1 MSDSAAADGTAP
13 ARPEAVRLSVVAA
26 DDDGPEPRL
35 AELEDLCDW
44 LRAEYELSGRVD
56 LVRTP
61 TAPGGSGTI
70 PGPREMGAI
79 PAALEIALGS
89 GGALTVLAAS
99 IKSWFE
105 QPRRSTYRIRVPVSG
120 GRVVEIDADRAKAG
134 EVKSLLVQAMEMT
147 QQAAPGPTRVPVPA
161 TAPASATAPAI
172 EATTN
177 GPAELTGPAE

>member
-1 MSDSAAADGTAP
+1 MSDSAAADGIAP

-26 DDDGPEPRL
+26 DDGPEPGL

-61 TAPGGSGTI
+61 TAPGERGRI
-70 PGPREMGAI
+70 PGPREMGAV

-105 QPRRSTYRIRVPVSG
+105 QPRRSTYRIRVPVSD

-147 QQAAPGPTRVPVPA
+147 QPAEPGPTHVPVLAPVPVPV
-161 TAPASATAPAI
+161 PAI
-172 EATTN
+172 EATTS
-177 GPAELTGPAE
+177 GPAEPTGPAE